1 MKIAGNGMQKY
12 NYILMKANE
21 GFGSWALV
29 IG

>member
-21 GFGSWALV
+21 VYGRRALI